1 MALLQELDLRQI
13 NEVLEQAS
21 QRQVPVT
28 ITVRLDNRW
37 ANYASR
43 ILAVRDEHVLLE
55 RPLGEPNLGQTPRSP
70 GRQGGTGF
78 PARADEDTAGT
89 DTAWKGCATEPH
101 EFAPAERIGLS
112 FKLKHYKHVFCAT
125 VTGFG
130 NMELPRAATAL
141 SDEAISA
148 DTPIIVPALV
158 VCCPTRMQRLQ
169 RRAFLRAPVPPN
181 RIVRASFWLGNWQD
195 EPSGANT
202 QTPVW
207 LGAVSNISAGGLQI
221 LTDSGAARVLE
232 MGDSVG
238 VRLVFG
244 AGDQTVYADAQFRH
258 IEAAGDKTLI
268 GFQFVG
274 LAQTPQGRHALDLIS
289 RKVGEYHHII
299 DRARP

>member
-1 MALLQELDLRQI
+1 MALLQELDIRQI

-37 ANYASR
+37 ANYPSR
-43 ILAVRDEHVLLE
+43 ILAVRDDHVLLE
-55 RPLGEPNLGQTPRSP
+55 RPLGEPGVGQTQRSAEP
-70 GRQGGTGF
+70 QHEGQ
-78 PARADEDTAGT
+78 PAG
-89 DTAWKGCATEPH
+89 ATEENPPSCEPH
-101 EFAPAERIGLS
+101 EFVPAERIGLS

-130 NMELPRAATAL
+130 NTELPRTGAPDGEA
-141 SDEAISA
+141 AISG
-148 DTPIIVPALV
+148 DTPVVAPTLV
-158 VCCPTRMQRLQ
+158 VCCPTRLQRLQ

-181 RIVRASFWLGNWQD
+181 RIVRVSFWLGNWQD
-195 EPSGANT
+195 EPSGANA

-207 LGAVSNISAGGLQI
+207 MGTVSNISAGGLQI
-221 LTDSGAARVLE
+221 LTDSNAANVLK
-232 MGDSVG
+232 MGNSVG
-238 VRLVFG
+238 VRLAFG

-268 GFQFVG
+268 GFQFIG

-289 RKVGEYHHII
+289 KKVGEYHHIL
-299 DRARP
+299 DRARPQGRNEPQA